1 MAKTNRIVIK
11 KYSNRR
17 LYDTER
23 SLYINLE
30 EVAVLLRAGRDV
42 EVQDA
47 KTGHDL
53 TRTILLQLVLEREKN
68 NIETLPVELLKEL
81 IVIQDT
87 PARKWFDLSMK
98 YSLELLRRFKKGGA
112 GLASPWDIALF
123 NPADVFS
130 SFMRDMR
137 IPGFGM
143 GSEAGRQAP
152 GSDWGPS
159 APPPEDPSRE
169 PVNRSPRDQ
178 PNRELDDRSPRDQ
191 PNRELDDRSPDLK
204 SELDAL
210 RAKLESIEAS
220 MGRDDDA

>member
-1 MAKTNRIVIK
+1 MAKANRIVIK

-30 EVAVLLRAGRDV
+30 EVAVLLKGGRDV

-47 KTGHDL
+47 KSGQDL

-112 GLASPWDIALF
+112 GLASPWDASLF
-123 NPADVFS
+123 NPTDIFS
-130 SFMRDMR
+130 TFMRDMR

-143 GSEAGRQAP
+143 ADEPPVG
-152 GSDWGPS
+152 GPS
-159 APPPEDPSRE
+159 RADVGGPSRAESGRDAPPTESGPDA
-169 PVNRSPRDQ
+169 PRDN
-178 PNRELDDRSPRDQ
+178 PSRELDDRT
-191 PNRELDDRSPDLK
+191 PDLK

-220 MGRDDDA
+220 IGGDEDA

>member
-30 EVAVLLRAGRDV
+30 EVAVLLKGGRDV

-47 KTGHDL
+47 KTGQDL

-112 GLASPWDIALF
+112 GLASPWDASLF
-123 NPADVFS
+123 NPADIFS
-130 SFMRDMR
+130 TFMRDMR

-143 GSEAGRQAP
+143 AESGPEPPPAGA
-152 GSDWGPS
+152 SGPETPPTDFGAE
-159 APPPEDPSRE
+159 APPTDPSRE
-169 PVNRSPRDQ
+169 RANDP
-178 PNRELDDRSPRDQ
+178 
-191 PNRELDDRSPDLK
+191 PDLK

-210 RAKLESIEAS
+210 RAKLESIEATI
-220 MGRDDDA
+220 GKDEDE

>member
-1 MAKTNRIVIK
+1 MAKMDRIVIK

-47 KTGHDL
+47 KTGQDL

-112 GLASPWDIALF
+112 GLASPWDMSLF
-123 NPADVFS
+123 NPTDIFS
-130 SFMRDMR
+130 TFMRDMR
-137 IPGFGM
+137 VPGFGM
-143 GSEAGRQAP
+143 EDSRPVGGSSRAESGR
-152 GSDWGPS
+152 D
-159 APPPEDPSRE
+159 APPTEAESG
-169 PVNRSPRDQ
+169 RDA
-178 PNRELDDRSPRDQ
+178 PPT
-191 PNRELDDRSPDLK
+191 DLK
-204 SELDAL
+204 SELEAL

-220 MGRDDDA
+220 IGGDEDA

>member
-1 MAKTNRIVIK
+1 MAKADRIVIK

-30 EVAVLLRAGRDV
+30 EVAVLLKAGRDV

-47 KTGHDL
+47 KTGQDL

-68 NIETLPVELLKEL
+68 NIDTLPVELLKEL

-112 GLASPWDIALF
+112 GMASPWDASLF
-123 NPADVFS
+123 NPADIFTT
-130 SFMRDMR
+130 FMRDMR
-137 IPGFGM
+137 IPGFGFGAEPPVG
-143 GSEAGRQAP
+143 GSSRADVGRE
-152 GSDWGPS
+152 
-159 APPPEDPSRE
+159 APPTDFGAEAPPT
-169 PVNRSPRDQ
+169 
-178 PNRELDDRSPRDQ
+178 
-191 PNRELDDRSPDLK
+191 DLK

-220 MGRDDDA
+220 IGKDEDA